1 MSKKDSKLL
10 SKFASGMVLH
20 AKDLNNLSDTIF
32 HIAQKAKI
40 SLRPRPHWKSGTV
53 LTADSLNNLLEDVE
67 TVFNGLGLK
76 KPKWSFGKFKN
87 GRVLQA
93 EQLNEIIDNIQR
105 CREKI

>member
-1 MSKKDSKLL
+1 MSTKNPKSLN
-10 SKFASGMVLH
+10 KFASGMALH
-20 AKDLNNLSDTIF
+20 AKDLNNLSDAIF

-40 SLRPRPHWKSGTV
+40 GLRPRSHWESGTV

-67 TVFNGLGLK
+67 AVFNGLGLK

-93 EQLNEIIDNIQR
+93 DQLNEIVDNIQR
-105 CREKI
+105 CREGI